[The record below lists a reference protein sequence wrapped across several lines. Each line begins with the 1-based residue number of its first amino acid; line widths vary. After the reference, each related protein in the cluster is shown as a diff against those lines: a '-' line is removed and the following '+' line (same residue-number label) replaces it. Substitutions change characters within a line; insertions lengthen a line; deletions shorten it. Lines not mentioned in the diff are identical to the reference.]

1 MWLEQCDSFAELCRS
16 YLPYYLLI
24 VLPIFIV
31 VSPVNPVAASH
42 ELPVYRMHQ
51 YDLHGTPHG
60 CRSASILLE
69 GRGLS
74 NWRTSRHCVITRL
87 NDLTPDLFYT
97 IKNKAGAL
105 IVMLPKDMTNLTID
119 EQQSIA
125 LLETTMLTS
134 GEITIPIYFSPWND
148 NLKSIVNDLEIGFS
162 KNEPV
167 KSNSE
172 VQSLI
177 DIVSASGYQVIV
189 SAGQPNPRNDVK
201 IATIH
206 GKLSGTG
213 AEDKLPTIALVAYYD
228 SSSVITELS
237 VGAESNAS
245 GVSMLLELARIFS
258 ALYSIS
264 KSRPKFNIVFVLSG
278 GGKLN
283 YYGSKKWLEDQF
295 DGLEGSVIQD
305 AAYVICLDAVS
316 LTNNLY
322 LHVSKPPKE
331 NSFGY
336 LFYNELKNVIDTY
349 NSNNNN
355 NDNNDDNDSDDNNLN
370 LEGIHKKINLA
381 DESLAWEHER
391 YSIRRLP
398 AVTISSLRSH
408 DNPLRTS
415 ILDINDLSKTKLDRL
430 YRNTKLIGETLAR
443 RLYNLNSTEI
453 LSSPVE
459 ISKESLEVWFNYLT
473 SQSRSVP
480 ILSDSKNSYNPLVN
494 SLHEFMQRYLTEV
507 KINSYSAD
515 KRDPEFVFY
524 DNTKTIMNI
533 YSVKPAIFDLFLT
546 IAIAVYLSIIYL
558 AVYKF
563 SNFYYFV
570 ERVAGYKNKVA

>member
-51 YDLHGTPHG
+51 YDLHGIPHG
-60 CRSASILLE
+60 CRSASVLLE
-69 GRGLS
+69 ARGLS
-74 NWRTSRHCVITRL
+74 NWRTSRHCVIARL

-105 IVMLPKDMTNLTID
+105 VVMLPKDMTNLTID
-119 EQQSIA
+119 QQQAIQ

-134 GEITIPIYFSPWND
+134 GEVAIPVYFSPWND
-148 NLKSIVNDLEIGFS
+148 NLKSIITDLEVGFS
-162 KNEPV
+162 TNSNGV
-167 KSNSE
+167 KTSSE
-172 VQSLI
+172 IQSLI

-189 SAGQPNPRNDVK
+189 SAGQPIPRNDVK

-228 SSSVITELS
+228 SSSVVTELS
-237 VGAESNAS
+237 TGAESNAS

-258 ALYSIS
+258 ALYSVG
-264 KSRPKFNIVFVLSG
+264 KSRPKFNVVFVLSG

-305 AAYVICLDAVS
+305 ASYVLCLDALS
-316 LTNNLY
+316 LTDNLY

-336 LFYNELKNVIDTY
+336 LFYNELKSVIESY
-349 NSNNNN
+349 NSKTENNV
-355 NDNNDDNDSDDNNLN
+355 S

-398 AVTISSLRSH
+398 AVTISSFRSH
-408 DNPLRTS
+408 DNPLRAS
-415 ILDINDLSKTKLDRL
+415 ILDINDNKKLDRL
-430 YRNTKLIGETLAR
+430 HRNTKLVGEALAR
-443 RLYNLNSTEI
+443 RIYNLNSTEI
-453 LSSPVE
+453 LSTPVAV
-459 ISKESLEVWFNYLT
+459 SKNSLNVWFNYLT

-480 ILSDSKNSYNPLVN
+480 ILSDSKNTNNPLVN
-494 SLHEFMQRYLTEV
+494 SLHDYMQRYLSDV
-507 KINSYSAD
+507 KINFYSAD

-524 DNTKTIMNI
+524 DNTKTIMNV

-546 IAIAVYLSIIYL
+546 IAIAVYLAIIYL

-563 SNFYYFV
+563 SNFYSFV
-570 ERVAGYKNKVA
+570 ERFASYKNKVH

>member
-51 YDLHGTPHG
+51 YDLHGIPHG
-60 CRSASILLE
+60 CRSASVLLE
-69 GRGLS
+69 ARGLS
-74 NWRTSRHCVITRL
+74 NWRTSRHCVIARL

-105 IVMLPKDMTNLTID
+105 VIMLPKDMTNLTID
-119 EQQSIA
+119 QQQ
-125 LLETTMLTS
+125 
-134 GEITIPIYFSPWND
+134 
-148 NLKSIVNDLEIGFS
+148 VGFS
-162 KNEPV
+162 TNNNGV
-167 KSNSE
+167 KTSSE
-172 VQSLI
+172 IQSLI

-189 SAGQPNPRNDVK
+189 SAGQPIPRNDVK

-206 GKLSGTG
+206 GRLSGTG

-228 SSSVITELS
+228 SSSVVTELS
-237 VGAESNAS
+237 TGAESNAS

-258 ALYSIS
+258 ALYSIG
-264 KSRPKFNIVFVLSG
+264 KSRPKFNVVFVLSG

-305 AAYVICLDAVS
+305 ASYVLCLDALS
-316 LTNNLY
+316 LTDNLY

-336 LFYNELKNVIDTY
+336 LFYNELKTVIESY
-349 NSNNNN
+349 NSKTE
-355 NDNNDDNDSDDNNLN
+355 DNVS

-408 DNPLRTS
+408 DNPLRAS
-415 ILDINDLSKTKLDRL
+415 ILDINDNKKLDRL
-430 YRNTKLIGETLAR
+430 HRNTKLVGEALAR
-443 RLYNLNSTEI
+443 RIYNLNSTEI
-453 LSSPVE
+453 LSTPVAV
-459 ISKESLEVWFNYLT
+459 SKTSLNVWFNYLT

-480 ILSDSKNSYNPLVN
+480 ILSDSKNSNNPLVN
-494 SLHEFMQRYLTEV
+494 SLHEYMQRYLSDV
-507 KINSYSAD
+507 KINYYSAD

-524 DNTKTIMNI
+524 DNTKTIMNV

-546 IAIAVYLSIIYL
+546 IAIAVYLAIIYL

-563 SNFYYFV
+563 SNFYSFV
-570 ERVAGYKNKVA
+570 ERFASYKNKVH